1 MPSTSVIRCGKYL
14 LAVIALWTG
23 YCALMAAWPHLF
35 DIPLLRALVR
45 VSVVLVPALLY
56 YLRGPR
62 QEPFVDYFQ
71 LRPHWRK
78 GLLVGGGIV
87 LAYLLLGW
95 LSGYRVDQSTFQIPH
110 GFAVWFNFILGSPVA
125 EEAFFRGVL
134 LKELSPAIGT
144 ARSIAVSS
152 LAFALLHLPQWVLLS
167 DQSGLAML
175 ASFATIFA
183 YGIVFALLVAATRSL
198 WASLLP
204 HWVNN
209 FVALSLGQ

>member
-1 MPSTSVIRCGKYL
+1 MPSTAVVRCGKYL
-14 LAVIALWTG
+14 LAVIAFWTG
-23 YCALMAAWPHLF
+23 YCALMAAWPQLF

-45 VSVVLVPALLY
+45 VSVVLVPAVLY

-62 QEPFVDYFQ
+62 QESFVDYFQ

-78 GLLVGGGIV
+78 GLLVGGGVV

-95 LSGYRVDQSTFQIPH
+95 LSGYRTNQSTFQIPQS
-110 GFAVWFNFILGSPVA
+110 FAVWFNFILGSPIA
-125 EEAFFRGVL
+125 EETFFRGVL
-134 LKELSPAIGT
+134 LKELSPLMGT

-152 LAFALLHLPQWVLLS
+152 LAFALRHLPQWVILS
-167 DQSGLAML
+167 HQSGLAL
-175 ASFATIFA
+175 LTSFATIFA
-183 YGIVFALLVAATRSL
+183 YGVVFALLVTTTRSL

>member
-1 MPSTSVIRCGKYL
+1 MPSISVIRCGKYL
-14 LAVIALWTG
+14 FAIIALWTG
-23 YCALMAAWPHLF
+23 YCALMATWPQLF
-35 DIPLLRALVR
+35 DIPALRALVR
-45 VSVVLVPALLY
+45 VSVVLVPAVLY

-62 QEPFVDYFQ
+62 QESFVDYFQ

-95 LSGYRVDQSTFQIPH
+95 LSGYRVDQSTLQIPQS
-110 GFAVWFNFILGSPVA
+110 FAVWFNFILGSPIA

-134 LKELSPAIGT
+134 LKELSPVIGT
-144 ARSIAVSS
+144 ARSIGVSS

-167 DQSGLAML
+167 DQSGLALL

-183 YGIVFALLVAATRSL
+183 YGVVFALLVTATRSL